1 MLIGLALCFGELLRI
16 SNKFIDFRFTLHV
29 TRYTPMH
36 CPVCNHEDTKVL
48 DTRLATDGASVRRR
62 RECESCEHRFSTNE
76 VMELL
81 DLMVVKRDGGRE
93 AYIRDKIESGLKRAL
108 EKRSH
113 TQSEFRGLVHAIER
127 GIQRIAS
134 NEITSQA
141 IGEIVM
147 NQLKN
152 FDQVAYI
159 RFASVYRSFE
169 DVKSFKKELDELK

>member
-1 MLIGLALCFGELLRI
+1 MF
-16 SNKFIDFRFTLHV
+16 
-29 TRYTPMH
+29 
-36 CPVCNHEDTKVL
+36 CPVCNHENTRVI
-48 DTRLATDGASVRRR
+48 DTRIAGDGTSIRRR
-62 RECESCEHRFSTNE
+62 RECESCDHRFSTNE
-76 VMELL
+76 EVELL

-93 AYIRDKIESGLKRAL
+93 AYIRDKIENGLKHAL

-127 GIQRIAS
+127 DIQRISS
-134 NEITSQA
+134 NEITSHA

>member
-1 MLIGLALCFGELLRI
+1 
-16 SNKFIDFRFTLHV
+16 
-29 TRYTPMH
+29 
-36 CPVCNHEDTKVL
+36 
-48 DTRLATDGASVRRR
+48 
-62 RECESCEHRFSTNE
+62 
-76 VMELL
+76 
-81 DLMVVKRDGGRE
+81 MVVKRDGGRE
-93 AYIRDKIESGLKRAL
+93 AYLRDKIESGLKRAL

-127 GIQRIAS
+127 DIQRIAS